1 MNLNKVIEQTII
13 QAVREVDVESLI
25 KNEVKEILVQNLK
38 ESIHDCLQNINNT
51 KMNPTPVNDKRL
63 LNEHEVAEI
72 LNISAPTLR
81 KWRWEGKGPQFVKIG
96 HRVAYKVGEIDSYI
110 NNNVHENTCY

>member
-1 MNLNKVIEQTII
+1 MNLNKAIEQTVVK
-13 QAVREVDVESLI
+13 AVREIDIESLI

-38 ESIHDCLQNINNT
+38 ESIHNCLHNINNM

-72 LNISAPTLR
+72 LNVSAPTLR

-96 HRVAYKVGEIDSYI
+96 HRVAYKSNEIDQYI
-110 NNNVHENTCY
+110 ENNVHRHTI